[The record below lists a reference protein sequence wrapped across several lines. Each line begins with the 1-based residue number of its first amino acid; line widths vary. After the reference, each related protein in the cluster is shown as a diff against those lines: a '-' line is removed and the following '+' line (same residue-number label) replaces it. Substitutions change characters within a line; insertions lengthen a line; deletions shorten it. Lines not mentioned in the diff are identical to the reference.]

1 MSVTIRDVARLCGV
15 SVSTVSRVLNGY
27 TDISAET
34 VELVRR
40 TARAMHY
47 MPNAAARLL
56 KTNISHNIGVL
67 FMDESNCGLAH
78 EYFSLI
84 LNSVKEE
91 AEAKGYDITF
101 ISQSIGGKSISFL
114 EHCRSRRCDG
124 VVIACVNFESDAVKD
139 LVESEIPVVTIDY
152 CFDGVS
158 CVLSDNEEG
167 AYSLTDS
174 LIRSGHS
181 RIAFI
186 HGERTLVTEKRI
198 EGYRR
203 AMEEFHC
210 DLREEYLVEGRYH
223 DPESS
228 GRATR
233 TLMALDDRPTAI
245 LFSDDYSYLGG
256 ATELEKQGMRI
267 PDDISAVG
275 YDGIYMST
283 VLRPRLTTWF
293 QDAKAIGHASVERL
307 IEVIDHPDTCS
318 RESIK
323 VSGKM
328 LKGCTTK
335 SLK

>member
-1 MSVTIRDVARLCGV
+1 MITIKDISKEC
-15 SVSTVSRVLNGY
+15 SVSPATVSKALNGY
-27 TDISAET
+27 TDISEET
-34 VELVRR
+34 RALVLE
-40 TARAMHY
+40 TARRLHY
-47 MPNAAARLL
+47 VPNKAAQLL
-56 KTNISHNIGVL
+56 KTKQSHSIGVL
-67 FMDESNCGLAH
+67 FVDKTMSGLTH
-78 EYFSLI
+78 EYFSAVLDGLRI
-84 LNSVKEE
+84 E
-91 AEAKGYDITF
+91 AEKQGYDITL
-101 ISQSIGGKSISFL
+101 IGRSDEPGALSYV
-114 EHCRSRRCDG
+114 ERCRQRGIDG
-124 VVIACVNFESDAVKD
+124 VVIASVDFTNPAVRE
-139 LVESEIPVVTIDY
+139 LALSGIPVVTIDY
-152 CFDGVS
+152 QYEGV
-158 CVLSDNEEG
+158 CAIMSDNEEG
-167 AYSLTDS
+167 PYELVKHLAEL
-174 LIRSGHS
+174 GHK